1 VGKGLAGGVAG
12 EKGVFG
18 WWVATGQR
26 VVHRAQG
33 LATGHKG
40 WPQGKGPSTGQ
51 RAGHGPQGLAT
62 GQRAENLAATVK
74 S

>member
-1 VGKGLAGGVAG
+1 MAG

-26 VVHRAQG
+26 AGHRPQG

-40 WPQGKGPSTGQ
+40 WPQAT
-51 RAGHGPQGLAT
+51 RAGHRAKGWPQATRAVHRPQGPKT
-62 GQRAENLAATVK
+62 PQRTENLAPTVK

>member
-18 WWVATGQR
+18 WWVATGHKGWPQGTR
-26 VVHRAQG
+26 AGHRAQG

-40 WPQGKGPSTGQ
+40 WPQGT
-51 RAGHGPQGLAT
+51 RAGHRP
-62 GQRAENLAATVK
+62 
-74 S
+74 